1 MQSAGR
7 NAGDGGGWS
16 AFRQTRLMHA
26 FFFTPGPPNL
36 HEVTQKRQ
44 LVWRAHGKRMGT
56 REHMLE
62 AERRWA
68 AEKVR
73 GRGRRQGK
81 RGRRGPKWRLRAR
94 GGGRAGLC
102 HLGLSR
108 QFLPAHTNAAR
119 KQPCQLA
126 DVARRVSMR
135 PAQALWQPRAVGS
148 LEGAAR
154 AHPAQQNHSPFNQL
168 RLHSP
173 QSFALHASQEPH
185 RAVFADLAA
194 AVLCGFA
201 GPAASSPSSVG
212 STSCALACSSALR
225 LSCFAGDT
233 PLCLEST
240 VCQNSSNSRSVI
252 RWLHSRLRDSI
263 RPSCV

>member
-1 MQSAGR
+1 MGRGEGAGER
-7 NAGDGGGWS
+7 AATGEGG
-16 AFRQTRLMHA
+16 A
-26 FFFTPGPPNL
+26 
-36 HEVTQKRQ
+36 E
-44 LVWRAHGKRMGT
+44 RADV
-56 REHMLE
+56 E
-62 AERRWA
+62 AE
-68 AEKVR
+68 
-73 GRGRRQGK
+73 
-81 RGRRGPKWRLRAR
+81 RAR
-94 GGGRAGLC
+94 GGGGQGSVTLVCRGSSCL
-102 HLGLSR
+102 R
-108 QFLPAHTNAAR
+108 TNAAR

-225 LSCFAGDT
+225 LSCFAGDR

-252 RWLHSRLRDSI
+252 SWLRSRLRDSI
-263 RPSCV
+263 VASAVETPTVPRGRFSPVRKANDER

>member
-1 MQSAGR
+1 MGREEGAGERAATGEAGAERAEVEAEGPWGGAGR
-7 NAGDGGGWS
+7 ALSPWFVE
-16 AFRQTRLMHA
+16 AVLACAQTQHEN
-26 FFFTPGPPNL
+26 NL
-36 HEVTQKRQ
+36 VSSQ
-44 LVWRAHGKRMGT
+44 M
-56 REHMLE
+56 
-62 AERRWA
+62 
-68 AEKVR
+68 
-73 GRGRRQGK
+73 
-81 RGRRGPKWRLRAR
+81 
-94 GGGRAGLC
+94 
-102 HLGLSR
+102 
-108 QFLPAHTNAAR
+108 
-119 KQPCQLA
+119 
-126 DVARRVSMR
+126 VARRVSMR

-225 LSCFAGDT
+225 LSCFAGDR

-252 RWLHSRLRDSI
+252 SWLRSRLRDSI
-263 RPSCV
+263 VASAVETPTVPRGRFSPVRKANDER

>member
-1 MQSAGR
+1 
-7 NAGDGGGWS
+7 
-16 AFRQTRLMHA
+16 
-26 FFFTPGPPNL
+26 
-36 HEVTQKRQ
+36 
-44 LVWRAHGKRMGT
+44 
-56 REHMLE
+56 MLE

-148 LEGAAR
+148 LEGAAQ

-225 LSCFAGDT
+225 LSCFAGDR

-252 RWLHSRLRDSI
+252 SWLRSRLRDSI
-263 RPSCV
+263 VASAVESGRDAEPFRGRPVREKRPLRNDDPGAAVISARDRRPHRRHLDCRG

>member
-1 MQSAGR
+1 MGR
-7 NAGDGGGWS
+7 GDGAGERAATGE
-16 AFRQTRLMHA
+16 AGAERA
-26 FFFTPGPPNL
+26 
-36 HEVTQKRQ
+36 EV
-44 LVWRAHGKRMGT
+44 
-56 REHMLE
+56 E
-62 AERRWA
+62 AE
-68 AEKVR
+68 
-73 GRGRRQGK
+73 
-81 RGRRGPKWRLRAR
+81 GPW
-94 GGGRAGLC
+94 GGRAGLC

-135 PAQALWQPRAVGS
+135 PAQAIWQPRAVGS
-148 LEGAAR
+148 LEGATQAR
-154 AHPAQQNHSPFNQL
+154 PAQQNHSLFNQ
-168 RLHSP
+168 RQLHSP

-185 RAVFADLAA
+185 RAVLADLAA
-194 AVLCGFA
+194 AVLDE
-201 GPAASSPSSVG
+201 AALLCTSSSSVG
-212 STSCALACSSALR
+212 SASCALACSSALR